1 MDRGREM
8 PLELL
13 PARSQYLYATAG
25 NAPAVC
31 SFFFHPCL
39 FLGLLVISHASSGQ
53 VWVVF
58 WWFGG
63 MCLSGWVVC
72 VLDTITQL
80 CLRLP
85 QRGALHLLIVGA
97 HQTRRCAPVFGWGF
111 WFSRTPAQ
119 CRLRSECGPNLWVSA
134 EAPAWPGP
142 LIPQPVSNLPEH
154 WEPSRATESHVTRS
168 S

>member
-1 MDRGREM
+1 MRAGRSRACRMKSVDRGREM

-31 SFFFHPCL
+31 SFSFHPCL

-53 VWVVF
+53 IWVIF

-72 VLDTITQL
+72 VLDTIHPALPLAPSTRCLAPSVGGSPSSPDTSL
-80 CLRLP
+80 CS
-85 QRGALHLLIVGA
+85 
-97 HQTRRCAPVFGWGF
+97 CFGWGF

-119 CRLRSECGPNLWVSA
+119 CRLRGDCGAQSLGQCRGSGLTWLIDS
-134 EAPAWPGP
+134 PA
-142 LIPQPVSNLPEH
+142 IQ
-154 WEPSRATESHVTRS
+154 
-168 S
+168 